1 MGDGNFSKATQY
13 TLTSPLKVG
22 AKTFYNVYQT
32 PAGEWYGFSATNKR
46 RGSKSFVEE
55 ELIKLDSRQSDYV
68 VGQLGLKGAAGTT
81 NRATRAASRM

>member
-1 MGDGNFSKATQY
+1 LGDGNFSKATQY
-13 TLTSPLKVG
+13 TLTSPLKIG
-22 AKTFYNVYQT
+22 AKTLYDVYQT

-55 ELIKLDSRQSDYV
+55 ELIKLTPLESGHV

-81 NRATRAASRM
+81 NRATRAAAGM